1 MILIIFCA
9 IFSLYTMVLL
19 SLSAD
24 KTGIYN
30 FGTLSY
36 YTYGKW
42 GRAFS
47 NLRYGNRLKNNYLF

>member
-1 MILIIFCA
+1 
-9 IFSLYTMVLL
+9 MVLL